1 MSWLIFIHIYILEYK
16 YRTNDCRDTL
26 KLLWCVYRCWKLSS
40 DYYMKHYCIHEYI
53 YINTLYVGNL
63 STTWTEITHFGD
75 VLPRSIPLWE
85 PELLPLPLLPWVRM
99 SPSLS
104 RVRSAEYLLYCS
116 TGVPALPSARLSRLA
131 AKDAGALIWP
141 LPTSFRYYQN
151 TKSKIDLLHQEI
163 YAAL

>member
-1 MSWLIFIHIYILEYK
+1 MINIHTYLYTWIQIPYKWLQRYLEAVMVCVQMLETVF
-16 YRTNDCRDTL
+16 R
-26 KLLWCVYRCWKLSS
+26 LL
-40 DYYMKHYCIHEYI
+40 HEALLYTWI
-53 YINTLYVGNL
+53 YINIYTLYVGNL
-63 STTWTEITHFGD
+63 STTWTEIIHFDD
-75 VLPRSIPLWE
+75 VLPRGIPLWE